1 MLFFHEVVIC
11 PDIARRY
18 NASQRRNLRD
28 SYPMATRSLRT
39 PLPLLLC
46 LGVLHTLP
54 SASALAGVAS
64 PWAEGHNSRARL
76 IAGDG
81 VAGVELQLPEG
92 WKTYWRNPG
101 DAGGVPP
108 SFDWSQSGNLANVQ
122 VLYPAPKRFTDR
134 SGDTVGYKGTVVFP
148 LRLTPKDPA
157 KPIDL
162 RLTMDYGV
170 CKEIC
175 IPGEAALELAVAPE
189 KGSGIP
195 AEIADALARVP
206 AADNERRPD
215 DPILKDVHS
224 ELGGT
229 KPRLVLNAE
238 FPGGADHADIFI
250 EAPPGLYV
258 PLPKKIADDGNGH
271 ATFEVDLSDGIDLKD
286 LKDQKLTATLTS
298 DKGQSETTFSVD

>member
-1 MLFFHEVVIC
+1 MT
-11 PDIARRY
+11 
-18 NASQRRNLRD
+18 
-28 SYPMATRSLRT
+28 TRPFRF
-39 PLPLLLC
+39 PLPLLC
-46 LGVLHTLP
+46 LSLP
-54 SASALAGVAS
+54 FALSAGAAAAGVAS
-64 PWAEGHNSRARL
+64 QWAQGNNSRARL

-81 VAGVELQLPEG
+81 VAAVELQMPEG

-108 SFDWSQSGNLANVQ
+108 SFDWSKSGNLAAAH

-134 SGDTVGYKGTVVFP
+134 SGDTVGYKGTVLFP
-148 LRLTPKDPA
+148 VRLTPKDPT

-175 IPGEAALELAVAPE
+175 IPGEAALSLAVAPE
-189 KGSGIP
+189 KGQGVP
-195 AEIADALARVP
+195 AEIAEALARVP
-206 AADNERRPD
+206 APESERRPG

-224 ELGGT
+224 ELSGA
-229 KPRLVLNAE
+229 KPRLVLTAE

-258 PLPKKIADDGNGH
+258 PLPKKVADDGKGH
-271 ATFEVDLSDGIDLKD
+271 ATFEVNLSDGIEAKALKG
-286 LKDQKLTATLTS
+286 QRLTATLIS
-298 DKGQSETTFSVD
+298 SKGQSETTFSPD

>member
-1 MLFFHEVVIC
+1 MMTRLFRSPAPFIFSVGMLIVLLTT
-11 PDIARRY
+11 PAR
-18 NASQRRNLRD
+18 A
-28 SYPMATRSLRT
+28 
-39 PLPLLLC
+39 
-46 LGVLHTLP
+46 G
-54 SASALAGVAS
+54 LAAS

-108 SFDWSQSGNLANVQ
+108 SFDWSKSGNLASAQ

-148 LRLTPKDPA
+148 VRLKAKDPS

-162 RLTMDYGV
+162 RLTLDYGV

-175 IPGEAALELAVAPE
+175 IPGEAALSLAVAPE
-189 KGSGIP
+189 QGAGVPS
-195 AEIADALARVP
+195 EISEALARVP
-206 AADNERRPD
+206 APEGKRRPD
-215 DPILKDVHS
+215 DPVLKDVRA
-224 ELGGT
+224 ELDGSA
-229 KPRLVLNAE
+229 PRLVLEAD

-250 EAPPGLYV
+250 EAPPGFYV
-258 PLPKKIADDGNGH
+258 PLPKKVADDGTGH
-271 ATFEVDLSDGIDLKD
+271 ATFEISLDAADVKD
-286 LKDQKLTATLTS
+286 LKDQPLTATLIS
-298 DKGQSETTFSVD
+298 GKGQSEATFSLD